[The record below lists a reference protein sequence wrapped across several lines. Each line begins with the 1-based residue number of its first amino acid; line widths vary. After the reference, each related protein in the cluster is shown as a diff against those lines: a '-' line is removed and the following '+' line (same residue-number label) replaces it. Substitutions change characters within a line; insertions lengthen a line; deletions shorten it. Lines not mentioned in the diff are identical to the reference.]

1 MTSLKQKRLQNQRGA
16 IAVDFVFGLV
26 LVMGLTMI
34 MIALTYTLAVVEV
47 VQYAAFSSSR
57 AYFLAHVTPVDQ
69 QTAGQTKF
77 QQFTSQRYIRLLLP
91 AGWFGLRP
99 EVKDFSDDFAAS
111 EDGDRH
117 FEGVRVQ
124 LDARLLDINIP
135 FYGSTA
141 NQGGNSSG
149 FRTRVNSFLGREV
162 STQECNQFMRQRW
175 DKIKGLQVQG
185 GAQYTQFMT
194 NNTNVFAGDD
204 NGC

>member
-1 MTSLKQKRLQNQRGA
+1 MSRLINSLLLKNQRGA

-26 LVMGLTMI
+26 LVLGLTTI

-47 VQYAAFSSSR
+47 IQYAAFSASR
-57 AYFLAHVTPVDQ
+57 AYFLGNVSPVDQ

-77 QQFTSQRYIRLLLP
+77 QQFTSQKYIKLLVP
-91 AGWFGLRP
+91 KVWFALKP
-99 EVKDFSDDFAAS
+99 EVKDFSEDFPAS
-111 EDGDRH
+111 DDGDRYY
-117 FEGVRVQ
+117 EGVRVQ
-124 LDARLLDINIP
+124 LQAKMLDIKIP

-141 NQGGNSSG
+141 NQGGASG
-149 FRTRVNSFLGREV
+149 FKTRVNSFLGREV
-162 STQECNQFMRQRW
+162 TQTECNQFMRARW
-175 DKIKGLQVQG
+175 EKIKGLPVSG